1 VRVELQT
8 YTETVLRDMAASGEQ
23 EAILFWYS
31 WPRAEILDWHFG
43 TWAADGGSNTG
54 QYKDTVFDDYV
65 TNWTYAETEKE
76 FSDNATAGHIRLL
89 TQGAWAP
96 ILFWYQ
102 IFAVHNYV
110 KGWTLNP
117 LGQEQVINI
126 VDVDI
131 DK

>member
-1 VRVELQT
+1 
-8 YTETVLRDMAASGEQ
+8 
-23 EAILFWYS
+23 LFWYS

-43 TWAADGGSNTG
+43 TWAAGGSNTG
-54 QYKDTVFDDYV
+54 WYADAVFDGYV
-65 TNWTYAETEKE
+65 TNWTYATTEQQ

-89 TQGAWAP
+89 TQAPWAP
-96 ILFWYQ
+96 ILFWHQ

-110 KGWTLNP
+110 KNWAVNP

-131 DK
+131 KK